1 MIKAK
6 TFLLVVSSALLI
18 SGCNGGGSDNPPQP
32 EKTNYEKAIET
43 VSNFDIEKTNGYDY
57 SLKQYLEK
65 DETNSDVISLR
76 ADFTGNIKARK
87 DETLKRLN
95 TCGSGEQFTTTVT
108 TTYFSD
114 NMICEYKNDEWKW
127 SNYKK
132 SEYFANSISQISFDK
147 GYLTS
152 IKENLSDK
160 YVLTADVPDEK
171 VKEFLKSQA
180 VSFSSVSIKLTIS
193 SDFSNFESLELSY
206 FQSNTRSEM
215 TFNVYRGSVSIDLP
229 N

>member
-1 MIKAK
+1 MIKTK
-6 TFLLVVSSALLI
+6 TFLLVISSVLLMT
-18 SGCNGGGSDNPPQP
+18 GCTGGGSDNPPQP
-32 EKTNYEKAIET
+32 EKTNYEKAIKT
-43 VSNFDIEKTNGYDY
+43 ISNFDIEKTNGYDY
-57 SLKQYLEK
+57 SLKQYLGK

-76 ADFTGNIKARK
+76 ADFTGNVKARK
-87 DETLKRLN
+87 DETLRRLN
-95 TCGSGEQFTTTVT
+95 TYGSGEQFTTTVT

-114 NMICEYKNDEWKW
+114 NMICEYKDNEWKW

-132 SEYFANSISQISFDK
+132 SEYFANSISQISFDTE
-147 GYLTS
+147 YLTS
-152 IKENLSDK
+152 IKENLGDK

-171 VKEFLKSQA
+171 AKDFFKSET
-180 VSFSSVSIKLTIS
+180 VSFSSVSIKLTVS

-215 TFNVYRGSVSIDLP
+215 IFNVYRGSVSIDLP